1 MLTPFRT
8 CFSRVVFS
16 WTTSSTFLFI
26 GQVNIHRLGIK
37 KGCRIK
43 YIYIYKHT
51 WGVTAKGYGGSRGGN
66 ESAPESNMA
75 LLAQLS
81 GKNKTP

>member
-1 MLTPFRT
+1 M
-8 CFSRVVFS
+8 
-16 WTTSSTFLFI
+16 
-26 GQVNIHRLGIK
+26 
-37 KGCRIK
+37 